1 MHKCAYCGKE
11 NEAELGACSRCGTP
25 FQRQPLTQTQRA
37 SVPLGAGMLIQSAGM
52 MLFRAASDEP
62 TPRALAFFLVIVG
75 TALLIWGGRRY
86 AMAKGYPDWVGILS
100 VLMCLGVLVLFL
112 LPSRVH
118 PVQQGSP
125 DEQPQA
131 TAARPQDNAEA

>member
-1 MHKCAYCGKE
+1 
-11 NEAELGACSRCGTP
+11 
-25 FQRQPLTQTQRA
+25 
-37 SVPLGAGMLIQSAGM
+37 MLIQSAGM

-75 TALLIWGGRRY
+75 TALLIWGGRHY

-112 LPSRVH
+112 LPSRVQSAH
-118 PVQQGSP
+118 QGSP
-125 DEQPQA
+125 DEQPRQRQHGLR
-131 TAARPQDNAEA
+131 TALTDEVFLPAFTLPVKVEVS